1 MRRLVR
7 ALDDE
12 NSDDTGPDAET
23 PEDTAGDAEYAFD
36 GYDVDFSTKV
46 MLTPAASPPS
56 TPPRTATAQSR
67 RR

>member
-12 NSDDTGPDAET
+12 NADDTGPDAET
-23 PEDTAGDAEYAFD
+23 PRTRPVTPEYAFD
-36 GYDVDFSTKV
+36 GYDIDFSTKV
-46 MLTPAASPPS
+46 MLTPAVSPASTS
-56 TPPRTATAQSR
+56 PRTATAQSR

>member
-1 MRRLVR
+1 M
-7 ALDDE
+7 
-12 NSDDTGPDAET
+12 
-23 PEDTAGDAEYAFD
+23 AGDAEYAFD